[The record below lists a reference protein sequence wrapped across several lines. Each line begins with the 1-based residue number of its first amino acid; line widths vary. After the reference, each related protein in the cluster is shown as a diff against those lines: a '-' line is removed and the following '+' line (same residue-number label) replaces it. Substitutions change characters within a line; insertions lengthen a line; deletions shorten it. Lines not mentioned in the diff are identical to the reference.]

1 MWLCF
6 GVIVLGAWGY
16 LAAVSP
22 HLAVD
27 SLTADLLRSLCL
39 TDDDPWSSQSLTAAF
54 VMWSAM
60 VLAMMLPSAAPMIST
75 YMDIA
80 EAAREKSM
88 YAVSPLVLAAG
99 YLSVWVVFSVAAVM
113 LQAWLQSNA
122 MLTTDET
129 IARPGV
135 AAAVLIIA
143 GLYQFAPLKHACLNK
158 CAHPMPYFLGNW
170 RDTVG
175 GVFRSGLEQGGYCV
189 ACCWA
194 LMLVMF
200 VTGLMNLFW
209 MAIIGIVMIIEKT
222 VAEPKPWSYG
232 AGVVLLLAGGVVI
245 ARFGL

>member
-22 HLAVD
+22 QLAAD
-27 SLTADLLRSLCL
+27 SLAADLLRSLCL
-39 TDDDPWSSQSLTAAF
+39 TDDDPWSAQSLTAAF

-60 VLAMMLPSAAPMIST
+60 VLAMMLPTAAPMIST

-99 YLSVWVVFSVAAVM
+99 YLTVWAVFSVAAMM

-122 MLTTDET
+122 MLTADET

-135 AAAVLIIA
+135 AATVLIMA
-143 GLYQFAPLKHACLNK
+143 GIYQFVPFKHACLNK

-175 GVFRSGLEQGGYCV
+175 GVFRTGLEQGGYCV

-232 AGVVLLLAGGVVI
+232 AGVILLLTGCVVI